1 MILSCP
7 NCFTSFRLAMD
18 RIAPGGSKLRCSRCG
33 HIFKAGPL
41 DGEAEN
47 SQERKLQQTLQDDTP
62 FVEEKEQVSYN
73 LEEKVSFKRPGTK
86 FLWGLLILLVLLL
99 AGAGYYFF
107 PQWQHL
113 LPGQEQAQE
122 ESPELE
128 QRDMHQS
135 QDLDDFALQD
145 VRQYMVQNEQVG
157 RILVVEGR
165 VQNNSQKAKKMI
177 RLEATLYDQENQELE
192 RTEFYCGNTV
202 SLFQLQVL
210 ELEEL
215 ESALESKV
223 GILTHNSN
231 VPPGQS
237 VEFMHIFP
245 NPSQE
250 LEEFSLQVVRAENAE
265 DSSSDE

>member
-7 NCFTSFRLAMD
+7 NCFTRFRLALD
-18 RIAPGGSKLRCSRCG
+18 RLAPEGSRLRCSRCG

-41 DGEAEN
+41 DGDAEDP
-47 SQERKLQQTLQDDTP
+47 QERQVQESLEGDAPL
-62 FVEEKEQVSYN
+62 VEEQSQLSYN
-73 LEEKVSFKRPGTK
+73 LEEKVSFSRPGRK
-86 FLWGLLILLVLLL
+86 FFWGGLILLILLL

-122 ESPELE
+122 EDLELK
-128 QRDMHQS
+128 QKDMDQA
-135 QDLDDFALQD
+135 QDLEDLALQD

-165 VQNNSQKAKKMI
+165 VQNNSQGPKKMI
-177 RLEATLYDQENQELE
+177 RLEAVLYDQEDQELE
-192 RTEFYCGNTV
+192 RKEFYCGNTV

-210 ELEEL
+210 EMEEL

-237 VEFMHIFP
+237 VEFMQIFP
-245 NPSQE
+245 NPPQE
-250 LEEFSLQVVRAENAE
+250 LEEFSLQVVRAENVE
-265 DSSSDE
+265 DSPSD